1 MNLINLLLCAI
12 KTSLSYYRLGIMRG
26 LFSLLFIVVIVA
38 KMQCALDMT
47 LHKFFAQTR
56 GE

>member
-26 LFSLLFIVVIVA
+26 LLSLLLLLPKCNAPLTSPDIFSHNLWGNA
-38 KMQCALDMT
+38 
-47 LHKFFAQTR
+47 R
-56 GE
+56 